1 MTKNNEADWQG
12 MAIYLE
18 WLFSEKSEKD
28 SAK

>member
-1 MTKNNEADWQG
+1 MTKNNEPDWQS

>member
-1 MTKNNEADWQG
+1 MTQNNETDWQG

>member
-1 MTKNNEADWQG
+1 MTKNTETDWQG
-12 MAIYLE
+12 MATYLE